1 MSVQNSDQGQT
12 DEAADDSDIIYR
24 RLRPVSDPNSF
35 YPGLSSERLTLP
47 RGSTYGPTGAE
58 GPTGSRWHGGTRP
71 LPTDILFERDVSVT
85 LRDGTT
91 IYVDI
96 YRPPGATNVPAI
108 IGWSPYGKEGG
119 YWSHAAA
126 HPFGQSVREE
136 WISGLQKFEGPDPA
150 EWVPNG
156 YAVINPDARGAYSS
170 QGDMQW
176 FGTLEGKDGYDL
188 VEWTA
193 EQVWSNGRVGLQ
205 GNSWLSVIQWFIAA
219 EQPPHLAAIAPWNGF
234 SDVYE
239 GLIAPGGMPIPA
251 FPSWLTDRFCGNRA
265 EDLVAMIDKFPL
277 KNKYWASKDAAV
289 ENITVPAYVAAGPQ
303 PGFLHRFTSEVFR
316 RLQSNDKWLR
326 IFNTDE
332 WHFQFTPEYVA
343 DLRRFFDRYLKDQEN
358 GWESTPRVR
367 ITVLD
372 PGLEPAKGAN
382 SDHADAPTYIPAVEV
397 DRPEDEWP
405 IARTRYEK
413 LYIDAR
419 TGTLV
424 ENPVEAEGSARYPAT
439 GACATFTHTFDEP
452 TDVIGY
458 PVANLW
464 IEVVDGQDADLFV
477 RLDKLGTD
485 GQFHGVIN
493 VEGLRV
499 SHREIDEQRSTDFT
513 VYHTHRQEQL
523 LKTGERVRVRI
534 GIAPIAVR
542 FSAGEQLRLQVAD
555 DLDGGEPSV
564 PQLAMASQMFVPPVS
579 RNTGTHV
586 VHSGGKYDSY
596 LMLPVIPPK

>member
-1 MSVQNSDQGQT
+1 MSAQNTDRARN
-12 DEAADDSDIIYR
+12 DEAAVDSDVIYR
-24 RLRPVSDPNSF
+24 QLRPVSDPDAF
-35 YPGLSSERLTLP
+35 YPGLEPEVVTLP
-47 RGSTYGPTGAE
+47 KGSTYGPSGAE

-71 LPTDILFERDVSVT
+71 LPTDILFERDVAVT
-85 LRDGTT
+85 LRDGTI

-96 YRPPGATNVPAI
+96 YRPPGATDIPAI
-108 IGWSPYGKEGG
+108 IAWSPYGKEGG

-126 HPFGQSVREE
+126 HPFGQTVRQE

-150 EWVPNG
+150 EWVANG
-156 YAVINPDARGAYSS
+156 YAVVNPDARGAYSS
-170 QGDMQW
+170 QRDMQW

-188 VEWTA
+188 VEWVA
-193 EQVWSNGRVGLQ
+193 DQGWSNGRVGMQ
-205 GNSWLSVIQWFIAA
+205 GNSWLAVIQWFIAA

-239 GLIAPGGMPIPA
+239 GLIAPGGMPTPI
-251 FPSWLTDRFCGNRA
+251 FPSWLTNLLCGNRV

-277 KNKYWASKDAAV
+277 KNEYWAAKDAAV
-289 ENITVPAYVAAGPQ
+289 ERITVPAYVAAGPQ
-303 PGFLHRFTSEVFR
+303 PGLIHRFTSEGFR
-316 RLQSNDKWLR
+316 RLQTNDKWLR

-343 DLRRFFDRYLKDQEN
+343 DLRRFFDRYLKGEEN

-367 ITVLD
+367 VAVLD
-372 PGLEPAKGAN
+372 PGLERAEGAN
-382 SDHADAPTYIPAVEV
+382 SDHADSPTYIPAVEF

-413 LYIDAR
+413 LYVDGT

-424 ENPVEAEGSARYPAT
+424 ENPVEAEASARYPAA
-439 GACATFTHTFDEP
+439 GGCAIFTYTFDEP

-464 IEVVDGQDADLFV
+464 IEVVDGQDADLFL
-477 RLDKLGTD
+477 RLDKLDAD
-485 GQFHGVIN
+485 GQFQGVIN
-493 VEGLRV
+493 IEGLRV
-499 SHREIDEQRSTDFT
+499 SHREVDEQQSTEFM

-523 LKTGERVRVRI
+523 LEPGERVPVRI

-542 FSAGEQLRLQVAD
+542 FRAGEQLRLQLAGD
-555 DLDGGEPSV
+555 MNGDEPS
-564 PQLAMASQMFVPPVS
+564 PPELAMASQMFVPPIS
-579 RNTGTHV
+579 RNMGTHI
-586 VHSGGKYDSY
+586 VHSGGTYDSY
-596 LMLPVIPPK
+596 LVLPIIPPK